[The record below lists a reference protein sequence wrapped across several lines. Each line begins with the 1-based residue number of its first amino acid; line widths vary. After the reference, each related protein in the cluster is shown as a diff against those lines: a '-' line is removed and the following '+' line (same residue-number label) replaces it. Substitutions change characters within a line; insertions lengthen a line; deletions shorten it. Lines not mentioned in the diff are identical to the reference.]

1 MNASIAAPFVLPPA
15 GNLYGGPLTSQDY
28 KDLSA
33 RWIDRGHADN
43 AMLSR
48 VADHEGRDLLGQRKL
63 DCSGIFIPYFLPDD
77 GNQRSHRIRRDHP
90 EMEGG
95 KPKGKYMS
103 YPGERLKLY
112 IPVGTSAAALA
123 DTDLPLIIT
132 EGEFKTIALGRLATY
147 NASAARFLPLSIPG
161 VWAWRGTIGTATDA
175 KGGRVPEKGPIPDLG
190 RIAWTGRRVIIA
202 FDSDSAANPSVA
214 AARWALSRELRSR
227 GAEVGTLEWDA
238 ANGKGVDDWLAT
250 AGPDAVLKGIEDIDF
265 DRITGWKANLRR
277 SEKGKAKPLLL
288 NADIALRTCPEW
300 DGVLAFDEFR
310 QKVRIVAPGPI
321 GGEIPRDWA
330 DSDDTK
336 TAIWMQANGVE
347 LGRDIV
353 GQAVQSVAMDTKIHP
368 LRDWLSSRLWDGTQ
382 RVDTWLSEY
391 IGAAPSDYIAS
402 VGRMWLVSAVA
413 RVMQPGC
420 KADHMIVL
428 EGPQGIGKSRALRVL
443 VGDKYFCD
451 DMPDLESKDA
461 QLQTFGSWVIEWAE
475 LDAMSRSEATAVKQ
489 FITRQTEKLRRP
501 YGRHAEEV
509 HRQCVFAG
517 TSNSGDYLKDETGN
531 RRFWPVRCGK
541 ICCGR
546 LAEDREQIWAEA
558 VALYQDG
565 AHWWPELAELIEA
578 AAAEQE
584 QRVQVDPW
592 LTPIETYVAAL
603 GIVRAEDILK
613 SLGKLV
619 HEMTQAD
626 RNRVGRCLKVL
637 GFASKFT
644 RQLGRC
650 FVREGR

>member
-1 MNASIAAPFVLPPA
+1 
-15 GNLYGGPLTSQDY
+15 
-28 KDLSA
+28 
-33 RWIDRGHADN
+33 
-43 AMLSR
+43 
-48 VADHEGRDLLGQRKL
+48 
-63 DCSGIFIPYFLPDD
+63 
-77 GNQRSHRIRRDHP
+77 
-90 EMEGG
+90 
-95 KPKGKYMS
+95 
-103 YPGERLKLY
+103 
-112 IPVGTSAAALA
+112 
-123 DTDLPLIIT
+123 
-132 EGEFKTIALGRLATY
+132 
-147 NASAARFLPLSIPG
+147 
-161 VWAWRGTIGTATDA
+161 
-175 KGGRVPEKGPIPDLG
+175 
-190 RIAWTGRRVIIA
+190 
-202 FDSDSAANPSVA
+202 
-214 AARWALSRELRSR
+214 
-227 GAEVGTLEWDA
+227 
-238 ANGKGVDDWLAT
+238 
-250 AGPDAVLKGIEDIDF
+250 
-265 DRITGWKANLRR
+265 
-277 SEKGKAKPLLL
+277 
-288 NADIALRTCPEW
+288 
-300 DGVLAFDEFR
+300 
-310 QKVRIVAPGPI
+310 
-321 GGEIPRDWA
+321 
-330 DSDDTK
+330 
-336 TAIWMQANGVE
+336 
-347 LGRDIV
+347 
-353 GQAVQSVAMDTKIHP
+353 